1 MLIGGL
7 VVVIEVLNVV
17 VSGGQVVL
25 QRLAQQLATIAGLPS
40 PVVRVAWR
48 NGEGRQ
54 GTSARSQ
61 ESREALR
68 VNDGGQVL
76 AGPVG
81 RVNGKIYEQVSR
93 PRVGEP
99 VLVLE
104 GVRGATPRPRAPEQ
118 ADADRSEAVAIERR
132 RREGAVAERWRDLNA
147 GAVDGRYYGVAV
159 GKAPGV
165 YTSWALAR
173 EQVHRV
179 SGNSHR
185 CFTQLHYALGYI
197 REHQVQTGIDE
208 DILQYD
214 NFGNVI
220 ARWRYAVPVDRVNGN
235 AWSQRLD

>member
-40 PVVRVAWR
+40 PVVQVAW
-48 NGEGRQ
+48 Q
-54 GTSARSQ
+54 GGKAHHGTRSQ
-61 ESREALR
+61 ESKEANSQYMR
-68 VNDGGQVL
+68 V
-76 AGPVG
+76 
-81 RVNGKIYEQVSR
+81 
-93 PRVGEP
+93 
-99 VLVLE
+99 
-104 GVRGATPRPRAPEQ
+104 PEE
-118 ADADRSEAVAIERR
+118 ADADQSEAVAIERR
-132 RREGAVAERWRDLNA
+132 RREGAAAERWQDLNA
-147 GAVDGRYYGVAV
+147 DAVDGRYYGVAV

-173 EQVHRV
+173 QQVHRV

-185 CFTQLHYALGYI
+185 CFTKLHYALGFI

-220 ARWRYAVPVDRVNGN
+220 ARWRYAVPLDRVNGN
-235 AWSQRLD
+235 AWSQRYGWTKIQ